1 MITRWSLYP
10 LVVEMYVTGRT
21 MVGGVV
27 TTSQMKLIE
36 IFFPFFYAHMFY
48 NDCVANCI
56 NVSEPSRY
64 YILY

>member
-1 MITRWSLYP
+1 MVSLP
-10 LVVEMYVTGRT
+10 SCGRD
-21 MVGGVV
+21 VCDRKNNGGGVV